1 MVNDDSS
8 MNATILSLVR
18 SGTLLAINLLFLM
31 IWGFTGVGKLVDGM
45 PAWFGDKF
53 GSTVLSRFPGLAASF
68 WLLTLAEL
76 LAFLLATA
84 AILRIEFLGRR
95 PPNCLALMLAWS
107 LFVFVQL
114 GFGQWLTSEFNGTFQ
129 LCAYFG
135 VTLLALQFVLARP
148 PQPTKPE
155 PLN

>member
-8 MNATILSLVR
+8 MNEMTLALVR

-31 IWGFTGVGKLVDGM
+31 IWGFTGVGKLVSGM
-45 PAWFGDKF
+45 PSWFGDKF
-53 GSTVLSRFPGLAASF
+53 GTTILARFPGLTASF
-68 WLLTLAEL
+68 WLLTGAEL

-84 AILRIEFLGRR
+84 AILRVEFLRRR
-95 PPNCLALMLAWS
+95 PPMCLALMLVWS

-114 GFGQWLTSEFNGTFQ
+114 GLGQWLTSEFNGTFQ

-135 VTLLALQFVLARP
+135 VTLLALQFVLAMP
-148 PQPTKPE
+148 PPPAKP
-155 PLN
+155 